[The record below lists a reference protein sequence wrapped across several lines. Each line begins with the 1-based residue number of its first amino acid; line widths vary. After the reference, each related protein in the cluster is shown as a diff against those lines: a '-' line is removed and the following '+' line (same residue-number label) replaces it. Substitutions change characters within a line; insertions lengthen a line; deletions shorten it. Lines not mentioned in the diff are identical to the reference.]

1 MVKTLFL
8 LSNAN
13 FKLKTNKMG
22 KFSMSEFLNINSTSF
37 LGGQNIHNVVKI
49 ALASFIVFKLVKK

>member
-1 MVKTLFL
+1 
-8 LSNAN
+8 
-13 FKLKTNKMG
+13 MG
-22 KFSMSEFLNINSTSF
+22 DFFNIKSTTKF

>member
-1 MVKTLFL
+1 
-8 LSNAN
+8 
-13 FKLKTNKMG
+13 MG
-22 KFSMSEFLNINSTSF
+22 DFLNIKSTKF